1 MRVPA
6 QQTHD
11 LVFGE
16 TTVSKRYRSWD
27 RGEPDREWAGLTLLA
42 EHAPGLA
49 PRPLR
54 REAAADGSP
63 VVVMSRLAGSPLG
76 GAPLTTDV
84 LVGLGTALRAL
95 RAVPVEA
102 VEAAGLGERTL
113 GPSTMRAHV
122 QGWAAEEVDLGACRD
137 PALVAGA
144 LGAARRWLTD
154 PAAGLD
160 RVLDPVLGL
169 ADGNAANVLWDG
181 SVCRVVDLEDCGLSD
196 PAFEVADLV
205 EHASVRLAGLA
216 EPERVAAAV
225 GLDDAQWQRWTA
237 YRPLFAAF
245 WLVMLLPGHRGFA
258 RNPAGSTE
266 DQARHLLA
274 LLG

>member
-1 MRVPA
+1 MPFH
-6 QQTHD
+6 QTHD
-11 LVFGE
+11 LVFAE
-16 TTVSKRYRSWD
+16 ATVSKRYRSWE
-27 RGEPDREWAGLTLLA
+27 RGEHDREWAGLSLLA

-49 PRPLR
+49 PRPVR
-54 REAAADGSP
+54 REVAADGSP
-63 VVVMSRLAGSPLG
+63 VVVMTRLPGQPLG
-76 GAPLTTDV
+76 ADRLTPGLVVALGAAV
-84 LVGLGTALRAL
+84 RAL
-95 RAVPVEA
+95 RCVPVEA
-102 VEAAGLGERTL
+102 VRAAGLGERTL

-122 QGWAAEEVDLGACRD
+122 QGWAAEEVDLGGCRD

-144 LGAARRWLTD
+144 LGAARQWLTE

-160 RVLDPVLGL
+160 QVLDPVLGL

-245 WLVMLLPGHRGFA
+245 WLVMLLPGHRGFD

-266 DQARHLLA
+266 DQANHLLA